1 MDPPPYSAAMA
12 ITPNSTQRISA
23 ASALPVGAREFVAM
37 MAATMALQALA
48 VDAMLPA
55 LGLIAHDLGVSNPN
69 HRQLVVGVFL
79 VAAGIGSLLP
89 GPLSDRYGRRRVLL
103 VCFAGY
109 VAMSLGCALAP
120 GFNTLIVLR
129 VLVALCS
136 AGLTVLPA
144 AIIRDRHSG
153 DAMARMQ
160 STVSMVF
167 MIAPMVAPTAGQ
179 AVLLF
184 AGWRMIFA
192 MLAALAL
199 VIGSWIALRLP
210 ETMAPANRQQINP
223 MRILANMTKAATDRR
238 TIGYTLGGSLIFGAM
253 LGYINSS
260 EQLVAE
266 HFGAGA
272 MFPLLFG
279 LTAVMMSGS
288 NFINSRI
295 VTRFGARR
303 VSHGALMV
311 FLLLSLVQLF
321 QARSPHETLAQF
333 MPVIALNICML
344 GFIGA
349 NFNSIAMQPFAGI
362 AGSASSV
369 QAFLRMLI
377 AASLGIVIGQ
387 AFNSTALP
395 LALAFLLSGLGA
407 LVLVLFSERGSLF
420 AQRDSVAMH
429 APHPD
434 DQSDSR

>member
-1 MDPPPYSAAMA
+1 MATTPTRARQAPEPPRLA
-12 ITPNSTQRISA
+12 I
-23 ASALPVGAREFVAM
+23 GAREFVAM

-55 LGLIAHDLGVSNPN
+55 LGMIARDLGVSNPN

-79 VAAGIGSLLP
+79 VAAGVGSLLP

-109 VAMSLGCALAP
+109 VVLSLGCALAP

-129 VLVALCS
+129 VAVALCS

-167 MIAPMVAPTAGQ
+167 MVAPMVAPTAGQ

-192 MLAALAL
+192 MLAVLATA
-199 VIGSWIALRLP
+199 IGTWVALRLP
-210 ETMAPANRQQINP
+210 ETMAPAHRQA
-223 MRILANMTKAATDRR
+223 MHAGRIIGNMTLAATHPR
-238 TIGYTLGGSLIFGAM
+238 TFGYTLGGSLIFGAM

-279 LTAVMMSGS
+279 ATAIVMSFS
-288 NFINSRI
+288 SFANSRI
-295 VTRFGARR
+295 VTKFGARR

-311 FLLLSLVQLF
+311 FLVFSLVQLF
-321 QARSPHETLAQF
+321 QARSSGETLWQF

-387 AFNSTALP
+387 AYNGTALP
-395 LALAFLLSGLGA
+395 LALAFLLCGLGA
-407 LVLVLFSERGSLF
+407 LGLVLVSERGRLF
-420 AQRDSVAMH
+420 GAKQPEAVHGPGHLDLH
-429 APHPD
+429 
-434 DQSDSR
+434 

>member
-1 MDPPPYSAAMA
+1 MA
-12 ITPNSTQRISA
+12 SNPTHVRRTTDVPL
-23 ASALPVGAREFVAM
+23 LPIGGREFVAM
-37 MAATMALQALA
+37 MAATMSLQALA

-55 LGLIAHDLGVSNPN
+55 LGMIAHDLGVSNPN

-89 GPLSDRYGRRRVLL
+89 GPMSDRYGRRRVLL
-103 VCFAGY
+103 VCFGGY
-109 VAMSLGCALAP
+109 IVLSLGCALAP

-136 AGLTVLPA
+136 AGLTVLPS

-160 STVSMVF
+160 STVAMVF
-167 MIAPMVAPTAGQ
+167 MVAPMLAPTAGQ

-192 MLAALAL
+192 MLAVLAL
-199 VIGSWIALRLP
+199 VIGTWIALRLP
-210 ETMAPANRQQINP
+210 ETMAPANRQLIHP
-223 MRILANMTKAATDRR
+223 MRILTNMTRAATDRR
-238 TIGYTLGGSLIFGAM
+238 TVGYTLGGSLIFGAM

-279 LTAVMMSGS
+279 ATAIVMSCS
-288 NFINSRI
+288 SFINSRI

-303 VSHGALMV
+303 VSHGALMIYLA
-311 FLLLSLVQLF
+311 FSLVQLF
-321 QARSPHETLAQF
+321 QARSPHETLSQF

-344 GFIGA
+344 GFIGS
-349 NFNSIAMQPFAGI
+349 NFTSIAMQPFAGI

-387 AFNSTALP
+387 AYNGTALP
-395 LALAFLLSGLGA
+395 LALAFLLCGLGA
-407 LVLVLFSERGSLF
+407 LGLVLFSERGRLF
-420 AQRDSVAMH
+420 ARRDPVEMH
-429 APHPD
+429 APSHLD
-434 DQSDSR
+434 LH

>member
-1 MDPPPYSAAMA
+1 MPPQDRFRRTPDLPPPIMP
-12 ITPNSTQRISA
+12 IGT
-23 ASALPVGAREFVAM
+23 VEFVAM

-55 LGLIAHDLGVSNPN
+55 LGMIARDLGVSNPN

-79 VAAGIGSLLP
+79 VAAGVGSLLP

-109 VAMSLGCALAP
+109 VVLSLGCALAP

-129 VLVALCS
+129 VAVALCS

-153 DAMARMQ
+153 DAMARML

-167 MIAPMVAPTAGQ
+167 MIAPMAAPTVGQ

-184 AGWRMIFA
+184 AGWRVIFA

-199 VIGSWIALRLP
+199 VIGAWVAWRLP
-210 ETMAPANRQQINP
+210 ETMAAIHRQPIRP
-223 MRILANMTKAATDRR
+223 RRIVSNMSLAATHRR
-238 TIGYTLGGSLIFGAM
+238 SFGYIIGGSLTFGAM

-266 HFGAGA
+266 HFRAGA

-279 LTAVMMSGS
+279 ATAIMMAFS
-288 NFINSRI
+288 NFLNARI
-295 VTRFGARR
+295 VMRFGARR
-303 VSHGALMV
+303 VSHGALTL
-311 FLLLSLVQLF
+311 FLVLSMVQLF
-321 QARSPHETLAQF
+321 QARDAGETLWQF
-333 MPVIALNICML
+333 MPVLALNVCML

-349 NFNSIAMQPFAGI
+349 NFSSIAMQPFADI

-369 QAFLRMLI
+369 QACLRMLI

-387 AFNSTALP
+387 AYNGTALP
-395 LALAFLLSGLGA
+395 LAVAFLCCGSGA
-407 LVLVLFSERGSLF
+407 LMLVLFGERGLLF
-420 AQRDSVAMH
+420 GARDAAMH
-429 APHPD
+429 TPG
-434 DQSDSR
+434 

>member
-1 MDPPPYSAAMA
+1 MTSSASRFRRTPDVPPAD
-12 ITPNSTQRISA
+12 
-23 ASALPVGAREFVAM
+23 LPHMPIGGREFVAM

-55 LGLIAHDLGVSNPN
+55 LGMIAQDLGVSNPN

-79 VAAGIGSLLP
+79 VAAGFGSLLP
-89 GPLSDRYGRRRVLL
+89 GPMSDRYGRRRVLL

-109 VAMSLGCALAP
+109 IVLSLGCALAP
-120 GFNTLIVLR
+120 GFNTLIALR
-129 VLVALCS
+129 ILVALCS

-153 DAMARMQ
+153 DAMARML

-167 MIAPMVAPTAGQ
+167 MIAPMVAPSVGQ

-192 MLAALAL
+192 VLAALAL
-199 VIGSWIALRLP
+199 VIGGWVAWRLP
-210 ETMAPANRQQINP
+210 ETMAPAHRQLIRPARIIN
-223 MRILANMTKAATDRR
+223 NMALAATHRR
-238 TIGYTLGGSLIFGAM
+238 TFGYTIGGSLTFGAM

-266 HFGAGA
+266 HFRAGA
-272 MFPLLFG
+272 MFPVLFG
-279 LTAVMMSGS
+279 ATAIMMACA
-288 NFINSRI
+288 NFTNSRI

-303 VSHGALMV
+303 VSHGALVV
-311 FLLLSLVQLF
+311 FLVFSLVQLF
-321 QARSPHETLAQF
+321 QARNPHETLWQF
-333 MPVIALNICML
+333 MPVIALNACML

-349 NFNSIAMQPFAGI
+349 NFSSIAMQPFAGI

-387 AFNSTALP
+387 AYNGTAFP
-395 LALAFLLSGLGA
+395 LALAFLLCGLGA
-407 LVLVLFSERGSLF
+407 LSLVLFSERGRLF
-420 AQRDSVAMH
+420 GPREPGTMH
-429 APHPD
+429 GPQHLEIH
-434 DQSDSR
+434 